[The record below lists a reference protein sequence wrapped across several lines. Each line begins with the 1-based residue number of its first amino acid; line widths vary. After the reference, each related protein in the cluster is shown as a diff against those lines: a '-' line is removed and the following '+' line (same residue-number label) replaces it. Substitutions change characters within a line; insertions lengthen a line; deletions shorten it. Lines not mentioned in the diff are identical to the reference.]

1 MYKPNYI
8 ISDELLNKIA
18 QIEALRLQI
27 DSSYILP
34 EREVEMRYRASVE
47 ATHSS
52 TSIEGNPLNRKQVE
66 RILSSSESLTRHQ
79 YAEIEVRNYKKAL
92 DFINQRKEQNVN
104 ITTKD
109 ILAIHK
115 FITNNLLPL
124 SKVGAWRKNPV
135 YIADQSDLPI
145 YTAPPAAT
153 VLKETQKLLDWLNER
168 SRDIHPVIAA
178 AILHFQFVS
187 IHPFA
192 DGNGRTTRILTS
204 LYLGLRN
211 YDMRG
216 SLVLD
221 TYYNTDKLGYYQ
233 ALQNQGKDYHA
244 RTDSEADLTPWINYF
259 AEGFL
264 SSTKVLAVEVALLA
278 NYVENLPQKPRI
290 SLQEADLLSY
300 IQQFGSI
307 TLSEAEG
314 VLRGVPRRTIQRR
327 LKSLVDAGYIIT
339 RGTSSDRIYLKP
351 YLANQL

>member
-1 MYKPNYI
+1 MYSPNYQ
-8 ISDELLNKIA
+8 ISDALLNKIA

-27 DSSYILP
+27 NSSYILP

-66 RILSSSESLTRHQ
+66 RILSSGESLTRHR

-92 DFINQRKEQNVN
+92 DFINQRKEQDVN

-109 ILAIHK
+109 ILTIHK
-115 FITNNLLPL
+115 VITTDLLPE
-124 SKVGAWRKNPV
+124 SKAGAWRKNRV
-135 YIADQSDLPI
+135 YIADQDDKPI
-145 YTAPPAAT
+145 YTAPPAVVVT
-153 VLKETQKLLDWLNER
+153 KETQKLLDWLNEK

-204 LYLGLRN
+204 LYLGLHD
-211 YDMRG
+211 YDLRG

-221 TYYNTDKLGYYQ
+221 TYYNTDKFGYYQ
-233 ALQNQGKDYHA
+233 ALQNQGKDYNTRA
-244 RTDSEADLTPWINYF
+244 GSQADLTPWINYF
-259 AEGFL
+259 ADGFL

-278 NYVENLPQKPRI
+278 KFVENLPQKPKI
-290 SLQEADLLSY
+290 SRQEADLLSY
-300 IQQFGSI
+300 IQQFGAI

-314 VLRGVPRRTIQRR
+314 ILSDTPRRTIQRR

-339 RGTSSDRIYLKP
+339 KGTSSDRVYLKP
-351 YLANQL
+351 